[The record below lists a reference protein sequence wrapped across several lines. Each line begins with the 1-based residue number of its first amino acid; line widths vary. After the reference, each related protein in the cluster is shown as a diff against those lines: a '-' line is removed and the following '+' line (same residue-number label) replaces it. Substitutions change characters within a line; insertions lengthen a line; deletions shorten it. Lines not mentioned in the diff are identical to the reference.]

1 VSEGTHASPITHY
14 CNAVAQQPSAEDEQ
28 SRRAWLHVPRWLWVP
43 LLAFFLSRLGVAFV
57 AYIATP
63 IMADSAVPPY
73 HIRPDNTLLDVFGS
87 RWDTGFYLSI
97 TDAGYRYEGV
107 DLPSVAF
114 FPLLPLLMRAVK
126 AITGDSLT
134 AGILITNA
142 ALLGASVF
150 LYRLTEDEWGTAV
163 ADRAVWYFL
172 IFPTSFFGSAIYSE
186 SIFLFC
192 AIGAYYLARRGYW
205 ESAALLG
212 ILATLSRLMGILV
225 APLLLLEWWR
235 QWRSPRRPSLLTL
248 LAPLVIPLGT
258 LAYMIYLNTQFG
270 DPFAFARASAAWG
283 RVATTPL
290 ATIGALFES
299 PLEGWWPAALAG
311 RLPLD
316 NWIDLAFV
324 LFFLVM
330 GGLLLWQR
338 RWAEGVF
345 VILGTIIPFSSGL
358 LMSQRRYVWILF
370 PVFILL
376 ARWGSRY
383 PWFDR
388 LITAAFLLALALFTA
403 LFANWYWVG

>member
-1 VSEGTHASPITHY
+1 VAEPPLPEEETSSGRLAHIRHY
-14 CNAVAQQPSAEDEQ
+14 
-28 SRRAWLHVPRWLWVP
+28 RWLWIP
-43 LLAFFLSRLGVAFV
+43 FFAFLITRLGVALV

-63 IMADSAVPPY
+63 IIADSNVPPY

-97 TDAGYRYEGV
+97 TDEGYRFEGV
-107 DLPSVAF
+107 QLPSVAF

-126 AITGDSLT
+126 TVTGDSLT
-134 AGILITNA
+134 AGLIVTNL
-142 ALLGASVF
+142 ALLGASIL
-150 LYRLTEDEWGTAV
+150 LYRLALEEWGAAV

-186 SIFLFC
+186 SLFLFC
-192 AIGAYYLARRGYW
+192 ALAAYYLARRGYW
-205 ESAALLG
+205 ESVALLG
-212 ILATLSRLMGILV
+212 ILTALSRLMGILV

-235 QWRSPRRPSLLTL
+235 QWRSTEKPSSEWQALQRPSLFTALSP
-248 LAPLVIPLGT
+248 LAVPLGT
-258 LAYMIYLNTQFG
+258 LAYMVYLNDRFG
-270 DPFAFARASAAWG
+270 DPLAFVRASAAWG

-290 ATIGALFES
+290 DTIGNLFAT
-299 PLEGWWPAALAG
+299 PADGWLPAVLAG

-330 GGLLLWQR
+330 GLILLWQR
-338 RWAEGVF
+338 RWGEGVF
-345 VILGTIIPFSSGL
+345 VLIGVIIPFSSGL

-388 LITAAFLLALALFTA
+388 LVNAAFLLGLTLFTA